1 MLNILFIGDINGKAG
16 RKVIKN
22 LLPSL
27 IKEKNIC
34 FVIAN
39 GENSAGGF
47 GITKEKYV
55 ELVSTGI
62 NVITTGNH
70 IWDKKEALELL
81 KNESNILRPANYPE
95 NNPGAGFNV
104 YNIPNSNY
112 KIGVINLIGRI
123 FMPPAECPFLT
134 TQKIL
139 NKISTQTNIIIV
151 DIHAEAT
158 SEKQALGFY
167 LDGKVSA
174 VIGTHTHVQTAD
186 ERILPNGT
194 GFITDVGM
202 TGPFDSVIGVEKETI
217 IRRFLTMMPEKFE
230 VANSDLK
237 LNAVILS
244 IDETTGKTKAIERI
258 NMKYE

>member
-1 MLNILFIGDINGKAG
+1 MLNILFIGDIIGKTG

-27 IKEKNIC
+27 IKEKKIC

-39 GENSAGGF
+39 GENAAGGF
-47 GITKEKYV
+47 GITKEKFV
-55 ELVSTGI
+55 ELISAGI

-70 IWDKKEALELL
+70 IWDKKEAIELL
-81 KNESNILRPANYPE
+81 KNENNILRPANYPE
-95 NNPGAGFNV
+95 NNPGLGFNV
-104 YNIPNSNY
+104 YNIPNTNY

-123 FMPPAECPFLT
+123 FMTPAECPFLT
-134 TQKIL
+134 TQKIIE
-139 NKISTQTNIIIV
+139 KISKQTSIIIV

-158 SEKQALGFY
+158 SEKQSLGFY

-186 ERILPNGT
+186 EKILPAGT

-230 VANSDLK
+230 VAKNDLK
-237 LNAVILS
+237 LNAVLLS
-244 IDETTGKTKAIERI
+244 IDETTGKTIAIERI